1 MQSFIHTIYR
11 YEPQKFIIYIEEIH
25 IAFQPLFYPSPTV
38 RWNDLFKYRSQL
50 HHRIIIIQYLQE
62 FTLLYHLEE
71 HLANRSREE

>member
-1 MQSFIHTIYR
+1 MQSFIYTIYR
-11 YEPQKFIIYIEEIH
+11 YEPQRFIIYIEEMH
-25 IAFQPLFYPSPTV
+25 TAVQPLFIQIIV
-38 RWNDLFKYRSQL
+38 LFKYRSQL

>member
-11 YEPQKFIIYIEEIH
+11 YEPQRFIIYIEEMH
-25 IAFQPLFYPSPTV
+25 TAVQPLFIQIIV
-38 RWNDLFKYRSQL
+38 LFKYRSQL